1 MKMVTHENGGEKI
14 LTVLSVPLLLIFS
27 SLLNTGTVW
36 EGRERLCLVSK
47 RYYSISNCLKDC
59 LHIYFYF
66 LATPPS
72 LFYWTLTHISCWH
85 SQPPPRSCL
94 CCVICERVQRVLLF
108 LINIVITILSCRH
121 NLLFAIYFY
130 LLLFATMV
138 KQISYHIFFQMAKIV
153 ETFIHHSLQKF
164 LILT

>member
-47 RYYSISNCLKDC
+47 RYCFISNCKGLSIFI
-59 LHIYFYF
+59 L
-66 LATPPS
+66 
-72 LFYWTLTHISCWH
+72 LFGHSPIPLLPNTYTHIVLAFTTPSAFMLV
-85 SQPPPRSCL
+85 L
-94 CCVICERVQRVLLF
+94 CNMWTRPTSLLLF

-138 KQISYHIFFQMAKIV
+138 KQICYHIFFQMAKIV